1 MQRKIIENQLTEIFR
16 DVFGD
21 KSIVINDGTTAED
34 IGAWDSLS
42 HMIMIGDVEKK
53 FNIKLKLREIN
64 KLKHVSALVDL
75 ILAHEAQLT

>member
-21 KSIVINDGTTAED
+21 NSIVINDDTTAED

-42 HMIMIGDVEKK
+42 HMIMIGDVEKN

-64 KLKHVSALVDL
+64 KLKNVSALVDL
-75 ILAHEAQLT
+75 ILAHEVQLT